1 MKSSELS
8 AAIAA
13 AGLHPVLLQGIA
25 DSDDAGPL
33 VDGGL
38 NEFLAAA
45 KVLGAKAVFYYVS
58 TFDEND
64 FVVEVSPEAS
74 VSSEPADRDVEDGE
88 SIDLRILS
96 PNMVGFKSHLGKDC
110 AFLLHAEGG
119 VAKLGC
125 YIEEDWWTAFGEKRE
140 EALAEWSK
148 QRGERMAEAD
158 DEQAKKR
165 EELVESLHAL
175 LDDAT
180 FVAIRTQQGMK
191 AYALKTVSGLDELD
205 ARMLTA
211 EIQALKG
218 EVDARGLNRKKH

>member
-1 MKSSELS
+1 MN
-8 AAIAA
+8 AAITA
-13 AGLHPVLLQGIA
+13 AGLHPVLLQGVA
-25 DSDDAGPL
+25 NGEDAGPL
-33 VDGGL
+33 IEGELD
-38 NEFLAAA
+38 EFLAAA

-58 TFDEND
+58 TFDESD
-64 FVVEVSPEAS
+64 FLVEMS
-74 VSSEPADRDVEDGE
+74 VGAGVPAETADEEEEDGE
-88 SIDLRILS
+88 SIDLRKLS
-96 PNMVGFKSHLGKDC
+96 PSMVGFKAHLGKDC

-125 YIEEDWWTAFGEKRE
+125 YIEEDWWTAFGEKRDD
-140 EALAEWSK
+140 ALAEWSK
-148 QRGERMAEAD
+148 RRGERIAEAD
-158 DEQAKKR
+158 GEQAKRR
-165 EELVESLHAL
+165 EELVESLRAL

-191 AYALKTVSGLDELD
+191 AYALKMISGLDELD